1 MTFQQFHT
9 CIAPRILLM
18 PIFLANKLQGKIKQ
32 VIKHKSH
39 DCVGLKR
46 SKCTKK
52 KTFHCTELTTKCQ
65 LSKNLCTMNSIP

>member
-39 DCVGLKR
+39 DCVWI
-46 SKCTKK
+46 KK
-52 KTFHCTELTTKCQ
+52 IQMHQK
-65 LSKNLCTMNSIP
+65 KNIPLYRINYKVSVK